1 MLFPG
6 QNQRQFRNMQKS
18 AAHSPILVLGMHRS
32 GTSCLAGSLQEAG
45 LFLGDV
51 NTQARFNARGNRES
65 RSIMDL
71 HDRILA
77 DNGGSW
83 DAPPANV
90 TWSDAHRAR
99 RDELIDT
106 FPTDVVWGF
115 KDPRCLLAMDGWLEV
130 LPDMRAIGTFRHP
143 VAVAASL
150 TSRNGFSTEKGL
162 TIWLAYNRAMLKYC
176 EQRSIE
182 VVSFD
187 WQPDRYLSRLEA
199 LAASVGLK
207 PPAEGFQF
215 FTSALRKNTAP
226 PEAEL
231 PAEVQAVY
239 TQLQERA
246 G

>member
-1 MLFPG
+1 M
-6 QNQRQFRNMQKS
+6 QNRV
-18 AAHSPILVLGMHRS
+18 AHSPILVLGMHRS

-71 HDRILA
+71 HDQILA

-83 DAPPANV
+83 DAPPVSA

-99 RDELIDT
+99 RDDLIDT
-106 FPTDVVWGF
+106 FPEEVTWGF

-130 LPDMRAIGTFRHP
+130 LPDLRAIGTFRHP
-143 VAVAASL
+143 MAVAASL

-162 TIWLAYNRAMLKYC
+162 MIWLAYNRALLTVC
-176 EQRSIE
+176 EEREIGI
-182 VVSFD
+182 VSFD
-187 WQPDRYLSRLEA
+187 WPPDRYLSRLEA
-199 LAASVGLK
+199 LAASVGLQ
-207 PPAEGFQF
+207 PPAGGFQF
-215 FTSALRKNTAP
+215 FTSALRKNAAP
-226 PEAEL
+226 PETEL
-231 PAEVQAVY
+231 PAEVQTVY
-239 TQLQERA
+239 AQLKDRA